1 MVYVNGEP
9 RQAAGK
15 TLEEL
20 LKELQLNP
28 QLVAVLVNET
38 VYPRGKL
45 PTEPLKEGDVV
56 EIVTLMQGG

>member
-9 RQAAGK
+9 RNAAGK
-15 TLEEL
+15 TLAEL
-20 LKELQLNP
+20 LAELGLRP
-28 QLVAVLVNET
+28 ELVAVLVNEK

>member
-45 PTEPLKEGDVV
+45 PLEPLKEGDVV